1 MPLKGIFSLVNSLYL
16 CKLKFGILVVNYNIF
31 SDSESPETFLDVQ
44 KAPPERRLSAE
55 LKRVQSLKHPRK
67 PPLQTTQSN
76 LITKSFD
83 AESLQAILGGE
94 GEPDGNSLVFDSL

>member
-1 MPLKGIFSLVNSLYL
+1 
-16 CKLKFGILVVNYNIF
+16 
-31 SDSESPETFLDVQ
+31 
-44 KAPPERRLSAE
+44 

-67 PPLQTTQSN
+67 PPLQTTQSD

-94 GEPDGNSLVFDSL
+94 GEPDGNS